1 LGIGRIMP
9 EIKCIVCTRVNGL
22 RIMINITMRQFR
34 DPNFIDTVK
43 NMITRFEVE
52 PDRIELEI
60 IESVVMDESQI
71 VI

>member
-1 LGIGRIMP
+1 
-9 EIKCIVCTRVNGL
+9 
-22 RIMINITMRQFR
+22 MRQFR

-52 PDRIELEI
+52 PDRIELEN

>member
-1 LGIGRIMP
+1 VHCLHKGKRLENI
-9 EIKCIVCTRVNGL
+9 
-22 RIMINITMRQFR
+22 ITMRQFR

-52 PDRIELEI
+52 PDRIELEN